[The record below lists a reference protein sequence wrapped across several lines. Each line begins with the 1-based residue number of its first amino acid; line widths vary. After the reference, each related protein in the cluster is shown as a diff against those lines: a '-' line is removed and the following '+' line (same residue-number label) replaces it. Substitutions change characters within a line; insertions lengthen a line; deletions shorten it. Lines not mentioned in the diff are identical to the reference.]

1 MIYMYNISNADIYFC
16 MYSESGY
23 KLIDPDDL
31 QHLVLYFL
39 VDDKLPSHV
48 HEVCLEATA
57 TLSNETYIF

>member
-1 MIYMYNISNADIYFC
+1 

-31 QHLVLYFL
+31 QHRVLHFL